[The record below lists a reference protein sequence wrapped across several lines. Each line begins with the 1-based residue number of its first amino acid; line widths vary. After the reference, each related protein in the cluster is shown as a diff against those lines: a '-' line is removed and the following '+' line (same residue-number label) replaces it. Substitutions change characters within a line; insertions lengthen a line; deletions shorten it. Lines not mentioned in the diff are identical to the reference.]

1 MKKKEITLCG
11 KQVVLAYC
19 YATEIAF
26 RELSDQDIT
35 DFLTEA
41 IPQIQEQKMPD
52 AKKVT
57 SLIVASVLSY
67 SESKGE
73 KAPIQSED
81 IMYRAEAEEIGNALG
96 VIIGLRAEFYHVPSV
111 EPQDKPADDA
121 EPKND

>member
-41 IPQIQEQKMPD
+41 IPQIQESKMPD

-96 VIIGLRAEFYHVPSV
+96 VIIGLRAEFYHVPSG
-111 EPQDKPADDA
+111 ELQDKPADDA